1 VSDSFKKPDKIFRII
16 SEINE
21 AISLSN
27 GNHNV
32 LGTALDALA
41 ENFKVKCCWVQL
53 FRPDDQKLVLAA
65 QRGFT
70 GAMRWELGT
79 SAAAQEFGNLVAV
92 YGHKIVV
99 PHLSRQAEVDL
110 KSFRM
115 ARLRSLVA
123 VPMTTYRT
131 SGVLGI
137 ASGREKR
144 FGQDAAELLTVIAG
158 MLGTALEKAE
168 LYERA
173 RQEEKVP
180 PPDTVREIFSRPNVH
195 QPPRRVKYPGE
206 P

>member
-41 ENFKVKCCWVQL
+41 ENFKVRCCWVQL
-53 FRPDDQKLVLAA
+53 FRPQDQRLVLAA

-79 SAAAQEFGNLVAV
+79 SAAAQDLGNRVAV

-99 PHLSRQAEVDL
+99 PHLSRQDAIDL

-137 ASGREKR
+137 ASAREKR

-173 RQEEKVP
+173 ARHEEKVP
-180 PPDTVREIFSRPNVH
+180 PPDTVKEIFSRRAAYP
-195 QPPRRVKYPGE
+195 PPRRP
-206 P
+206 

>member
-1 VSDSFKKPDKIFRII
+1 MLKII

-21 AISLSN
+21 AISLTN
-27 GNHNV
+27 GNNSV
-32 LGTALDALA
+32 LTAALDALA
-41 ENFKVKCCWVQL
+41 ESLKVSCCWVQL
-53 FRPDDQKLVLAA
+53 IRPEDQRLVLAA

-70 GAMRWELGT
+70 GAMRWEIGT
-79 SAAAQEFGNLVAV
+79 SAAAQDLGNRVAV

-99 PHLSRQAEVDL
+99 PHLSRQDAVDL

-137 ASGREKR
+137 ASAREKR
-144 FGQDAAELLTVIAG
+144 FGRDAAELLAVIAG
-158 MLGTALEKAE
+158 MLGTALEKAD

-173 RQEEKVP
+173 TRPEAKAP
-180 PPDTVREIFSRPNVH
+180 PPDTRKQIFPQHRTSP
-195 QPPRRVKYPGE
+195 E
-206 P
+206 

>member
-1 VSDSFKKPDKIFRII
+1 VAESFKKPDKIFRII
-16 SEINE
+16 SEVNE

-27 GNHNV
+27 GNHSV
-32 LGTALDALA
+32 LTTALDALA
-41 ENFKVKCCWVQL
+41 EVLKVNCCWVQVI
-53 FRPDDQKLVLAA
+53 RPEDQRLVLAA

-70 GAMRWELGT
+70 GAMRWEMGT
-79 SAAAQEFGNLVAV
+79 SPTAQDLGNLIAL

-99 PHLSRQAEVDL
+99 PHLSRQDAVDL

-137 ASGREKR
+137 ASAREKR

-168 LYERA
+168 LYERVT
-173 RQEEKVP
+173 RHEKKVP
-180 PPDTVREIFSRPNVH
+180 PPDTVRQIF
-195 QPPRRVKYPGE
+195 PGHRAFRK
-206 P
+206 

>member
-1 VSDSFKKPDKIFRII
+1 VSESFKKPDKILKII
-16 SEINE
+16 REVNE

-27 GNHNV
+27 GNQNV
-32 LGTALDALA
+32 LTTALDALT
-41 ENFKVKCCWVQL
+41 EVLKVKCCWVQL
-53 FRPDDQKLVLAA
+53 IRPQDQRLVLAA

-70 GAMRWELGT
+70 GAMRWEIST
-79 SAAAQEFGNLVAV
+79 SPTAQELGNRIAV

-99 PHLSRQAEVDL
+99 PHLSRQNAVDL

-137 ASGREKR
+137 ASAREKR

-168 LYERA
+168 LYERVA
-173 RQEEKVP
+173 GHEAKAP
-180 PPDTVREIFSRPNVH
+180 PPDAVPPIFP
-195 QPPRRVKYPGE
+195 KYRASPK
-206 P
+206 